1 DPQDECGCGDDADGS
16 GNAHPPVAV
25 AVHVAHDRG
34 ERGVVDPSES
44 RPLDER
50 TERVGAVDDPCAHNR
65 QECGELRE
73 EGHDGA
79 SGRPPE
85 SNGASLWCNTCTR
98 FISLPSSLGLAMLT
112 LATLSYRRIGVNDTF
127 MRAIT

>member
-34 ERGVVDPSES
+34 ECGVVDPSES

-73 EGHDGA
+73 EGHDRA
-79 SGRPPE
+79 SGL
-85 SNGASLWCNTCTR
+85 SASYGNLSSISG
-98 FISLPSSLGLAMLT
+98 FIEGSIP
-112 LATLSYRRIGVNDTF
+112 
-127 MRAIT
+127 